1 MENKNNSTSRTKV
14 FFIHFQ
20 PIELFPPALN
30 LIDFFGNESH
40 INLFVSTNKK
50 LSQNNLKA
58 YENKKVKLYRP
69 SSFSKAKIL
78 QYINYAF
85 YYFSTLFLLFWHKPT
100 VVLYV
105 ETLSSWPALVYRKF
119 FGKKVKLMVHYHEYT
134 DPASYSKGMWL
145 SKIFHSLEKKMY
157 KDFFWIS
164 QTNENRL
171 QFFIKDN
178 GVQNF
183 SHIHFDI
190 LPNYPSVTWKKIG
203 PNIFGERKKMVFIG
217 SLGYKNMYLKELVDF
232 VNKNSDFFSV
242 DFYSYNID
250 KEAKEFLL
258 KSENK
263 NIRFFG
269 GIDYSSLPEILPEYQ
284 IGLVL
289 YKPFSINTI
298 HAVSN
303 KVFEYL
309 ACGLD
314 VWYSSDMI
322 YTDKYITE
330 KSFPKV
336 LKVDFR
342 KLENFDWKAAISRD
356 GLIYNPQNFYYESV
370 YPKLLD
376 KILEGHA

>member
-1 MENKNNSTSRTKV
+1 MVKRNSLRDNKKV
-14 FFIHFQ
+14 FLIHFQ

-30 LIDFFGNESH
+30 LIEFFGNVNN
-40 INLFVSTNKK
+40 INLYVSTNKK
-50 LSQNNLKA
+50 LSQNNLKD
-58 YENKKVKLYRP
+58 YVNKKVKIYRP
-69 SSFSKAKIL
+69 SSFSKSKIL
-78 QYINYAF
+78 QYVNYAF
-85 YYFSTLFLLFWHKPT
+85 YYFSTLFLLLWHKPD

-105 ETLSSWPALVYRKF
+105 ETLSAWPALFYRKLMGNKF
-119 FGKKVKLMVHYHEYT
+119 KLMVHYHEYT
-134 DPASYSKGMWL
+134 DPESYEKGMWL
-145 SKIFHSLEKKMY
+145 SRNFHSLEKKMY

-171 QFFIKDN
+171 EFFIIDN
-178 GVQNF
+178 RLQNF
-183 SHIHFDI
+183 SQVHFDT
-190 LPNYPSVTWKKIG
+190 LPNYPSITWQKKVS
-203 PNIFGERKKMVFIG
+203 NDFLERKKMVFIG

-232 VNKNSDFFSV
+232 VNKNSLFFSV

-250 KEAKEFLL
+250 SEAKEFLL
-258 KSENK
+258 KSENE
-263 NIRFFG
+263 NIRFIG
-269 GIDYSSLPEILPEYQ
+269 GIDYSLLPEILPQYH

-314 VWYSSDMI
+314 VWYSSDMV

-330 KSFPKV
+330 NSFPKV
-336 LKVDFR
+336 LKVEF
-342 KLENFDWKAAISRD
+342 KNLENFNWKVAINRE
-356 GLIYNPQNFYYESV
+356 GLTYNPPNFYYESL

-376 KILEGHA
+376 KIMEDHA